1 MEALLRER
9 GDVLDPEAFIALR
22 RGNSATRV
30 SLGLVE
36 YILDIDLPDEVWEDE
51 TFLKAYF
58 AVVDMVCWANV
69 SVPLPTLHH
78 QKPTCSL
85 SLPWQDLYSYNAE
98 QAKGHSGNNVLTVL
112 MVSKGISLQTACDE
126 VEAHYRT
133 LMNSYLSAKDNLPSF
148 GLAVDEDVARF
159 VACEGHWAKGSIA

>member
-30 SLGLVE
+30 CLGLVE
-36 YILDIDLPDEVWEDE
+36 YILGMDLPDEVWEDE

-69 SVPLPTLHH
+69 SVPLPILRH
-78 QKPTCSL
+78 QEPTCS
-85 SLPWQDLYSYNAE
+85 
-98 QAKGHSGNNVLTVL
+98 
-112 MVSKGISLQTACDE
+112 ISLSPDRISTHTTQSKQRDIPGI
-126 VEAHYRT
+126 
-133 LMNSYLSAKDNLPSF
+133 MS
-148 GLAVDEDVARF
+148 
-159 VACEGHWAKGSIA
+159 